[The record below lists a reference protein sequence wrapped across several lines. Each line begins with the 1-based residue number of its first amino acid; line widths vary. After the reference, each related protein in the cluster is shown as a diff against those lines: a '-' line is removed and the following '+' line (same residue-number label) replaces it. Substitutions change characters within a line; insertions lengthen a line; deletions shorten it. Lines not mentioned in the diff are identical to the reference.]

1 MGNPMKDRNRR
12 FVRRIR
18 MTEVKDALRIM
29 NVVKAVGLDEIP
41 IKVWKCLGDVS
52 ICWLTNLFN
61 KILRVN

>member
-29 NVVKAVGLDEIP
+29 NVVKAVGLDEFP

-52 ICWLTNLFN
+52 IYWLTNLFN